1 MDLTLAST
9 SPRRIDLLRK
19 AGLEFATIDP
29 LVNEAMIVAG
39 SPEMTASARAEAK
52 ALAGIARVPDSL
64 IMAADTVVVLEE
76 EILDKASDDAD
87 VRRMLKLLS
96 GKTHR
101 VVTAVAMC
109 MPPLRDAH
117 VVTDV
122 AQVTFR
128 ELEDRD
134 IEWYVGTGEGVGKAG
149 GYAIQ
154 GMGGMLVSSM
164 DGDLETVIGMPTS
177 LVMGMLRDGT

>member
-1 MDLTLAST
+1 MNLMLAST
-9 SPRRIDLLRK
+9 SPRRIQLLRD
-19 AGLEFATIDP
+19 AGLEFGTVDH
-29 LVNEAMIVAG
+29 LVDEARIVAG

-52 ALAGIARVPDSL
+52 ALAGIAKVPDSL
-64 IMAADTVVVLEE
+64 IMAADTVVVLED
-76 EILDKASDDAD
+76 EILDKARDDDD

-117 VVTDV
+117 VVTDI
-122 AQVTFR
+122 ARVTFR
-128 ELEDRD
+128 DLEEREV
-134 IEWYVGTGEGVGKAG
+134 EWYVGTGEGVGKAG

-164 DGDLETVIGMPTS
+164 DGDIETVIGMPTG